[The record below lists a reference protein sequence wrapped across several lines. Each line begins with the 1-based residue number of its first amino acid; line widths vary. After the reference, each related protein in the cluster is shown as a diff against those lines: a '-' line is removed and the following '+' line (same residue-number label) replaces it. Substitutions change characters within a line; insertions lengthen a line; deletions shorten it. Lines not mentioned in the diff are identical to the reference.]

1 MNTLYYGDNLEIFR
15 KYIKDESVDLIYL
28 DPPFNS
34 QRAYNVIFP
43 DKTGKLS
50 RAQIQAFED
59 TWFWSEESQQAFDEI
74 MRGSYS
80 LELKD
85 MMKAFKEFLG
95 PSNLMAYL
103 TMMAIRLVEMHRV
116 LKVTGSLYLHCDP
129 TASHYLKVLLDQVFG
144 QKNYRNEIYWKRR
157 TGSSQLEKKN
167 RYGNCTDT
175 IFFYVRSSQNH
186 FETPYSFDV
195 KGYDEYIEKF
205 FRHTDEKGRRFR
217 VDNLANPAPR
227 PNLMYE
233 YKGYKPPKNGWA
245 ISREKMEQWDKEG
258 RLYFPKNPNGRIARR
273 RYLDELKG
281 KPVQNL
287 WDDIEPVSSQSHE
300 RLGFPT
306 QKPVALLERIIQASS
321 NEGDV
326 VMDPFCGCG
335 TATVAAEKL
344 GRKWIGIDVTHLAI
358 SLIKKRITD
367 QFPDAKFVVVGEPRS
382 LDDAQA
388 LFKQSAFQFEAWA
401 VSLIGGQP
409 FKSTGGGDTGID
421 GFLYFQDFEGN
432 YHRIIIEVKGGGYQP
447 KDVRSLAHVLQR
459 EESPM
464 GILIVLEP
472 PTKGMLS
479 AAAELGKWAI
489 PGSRKSYPVM
499 QIMTI
504 QDFFDGKKP
513 ELPDT
518 SETLKKAKREVRE
531 REKKK
536 NQPKL
541 GLEE

>member
-1 MNTLYYGDNLEIFR
+1 MNTLYYGDNLEILR
-15 KYIKDESVDLIYL
+15 KYIKDESIDLIYL

-59 TWFWSEESQQAFDEI
+59 TWFWSEESQQAFDDI

-85 MMKAFKEFLG
+85 MMKAFRHFMG
-95 PSNLMAYL
+95 TSNLMAYL

-116 LKVTGSLYLHCDP
+116 LKMTGSLYLHCDP
-129 TASHYLKVLLDQVFG
+129 TASHYLKIVLDQVFG
-144 QKNYRNEIYWKRR
+144 QKNMINEIVWQR
-157 TGSSQLEKKN
+157 TNTKSLQTRIFPNCHDIILSYAKAGRYQFNKVYTSYEQGYVDEFYKYTEEKTG
-167 RYGNCTDT
+167 RLYTL
-175 IFFYVRSSQNH
+175 S
-186 FETPYSFDV
+186 DV
-195 KGYDEYIEKF
+195 
-205 FRHTDEKGRRFR
+205 T
-217 VDNLANPAPR
+217 NPNKDR
-227 PNLMYE
+227 PNLTYTW
-233 YKGYKPPKNGWA
+233 KGVRRVWRWTKD
-245 ISREKMEQWDKEG
+245 KMEDMDKAG
-258 RLYFPKNPNGRIARR
+258 RLVYLKSGLPRYK
-273 RYLDELKG
+273 RYLDEMPG
-281 KPVQNL
+281 VPASDT
-287 WDDIEPVSSQSHE
+287 WTDIPPLGAHAKES
-300 RLGFPT
+300 LGFPT
-306 QKPVALLERIIQASS
+306 QKPVALLERIIQAST

-335 TATVAAEKL
+335 TAIAAAEKL

-367 QFPDAKFVVVGEPRS
+367 HFPDAKFQVVGEPRS

-421 GFLYFQDFEGN
+421 GFLYFQDFEGT

-447 KDVRSLAHVLQR
+447 KDVRSLAQVLQR

>member
-1 MNTLYYGDNLEIFR
+1 MNTLYYGDNLEILR

-34 QRAYNVIFP
+34 QRAYNIIFP

-59 TWFWSEESQQAFDEI
+59 TWFWGEESQQAFDEI
-74 MRGSYS
+74 MMGTYS

-85 MMKAFKEFLG
+85 MMKAFKEFMG

-103 TMMAIRLVEMHRV
+103 TMMAVRLVEMHRV
-116 LKVTGSLYLHCDP
+116 LKMTGSLYLHCDP

-144 QKNYRNEIYWKRR
+144 VRNFRNEIIWQRTNAHNNPAKRFCR
-157 TGSSQLEKKN
+157 VN
-167 RYGNCTDT
+167 DT
-175 IFFYVRSSQNH
+175 ILFYSKAGKAIWNTLR
-186 FETPYSFDV
+186 TDYSA
-195 KGYDEYIEKF
+195 EQLS
-205 FRHTDEKGRRFR
+205 R
-217 VDNLANPAPR
+217 
-227 PNLMYE
+227 
-233 YKGYKPPKNGWA
+233 YKP
-245 ISREKMEQWDKEG
+245 DKSG
-258 RLYFPKNPNGRIARR
+258 RLYTGQDLTITHKGDSKNRFEWRGTTPPIGRAWAYSKERLEELRKQGRILMKANDSPRLDGLKV
-273 RYLDELKG
+273 YLDEKEG
-281 KPVQNL
+281 KAIGTI
-287 WDDIEPVSSQSHE
+287 WFDIGRVGNTSGE
-300 RLGFPT
+300 RLGYPT

-335 TATVAAEKL
+335 TAIAAAEKL
-344 GRKWIGIDVTHLAI
+344 GRNWIGIDVTHLAI

-367 QFPDAKFVVVGEPRS
+367 HFPDAKFQVVGEPRS

-409 FKSTGGGDTGID
+409 YKSTGGGDTGMD
-421 GFLYFQDFEGN
+421 GFLYFQDFQGN

-459 EESPM
+459 EEAPM
-464 GILIVLEP
+464 GILIALEP

-489 PGSRKSYPVM
+489 PGSRKSYPVL

-541 GLEE
+541 GLDE